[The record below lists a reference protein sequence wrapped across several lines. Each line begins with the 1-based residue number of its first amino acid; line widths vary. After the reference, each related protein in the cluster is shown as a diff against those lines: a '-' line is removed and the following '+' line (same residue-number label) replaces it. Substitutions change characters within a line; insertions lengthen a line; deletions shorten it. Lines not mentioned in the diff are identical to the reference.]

1 MLNKMKILLIPITLI
16 VFAFTNTAN
25 AQKLIQASKIT
36 YDEQLRP
43 LIIIDLNNRL
53 NKKVT
58 HIVYKFLMAD
68 MSGWE
73 ETSTSRYLMDQ
84 STTRI
89 TRVVNLPRGS
99 KMRDIFLIPQLN
111 PGATDEPKRVNIDYV
126 RYSDDTIDKS
136 IIK

>member
-1 MLNKMKILLIPITLI
+1 MRVAFIVLNVIILALTS
-16 VFAFTNTAN
+16 NAN

-36 YDEQLRP
+36 YDDQLRP
-43 LIIIDLNNRL
+43 MIIIDLNNRL
-53 NKKVT
+53 SKKVT

-73 ETSTSRYLMDQ
+73 DTSTSRYLMDQ

-89 TRVVNLPRGS
+89 TRVVNLPSGS
-99 KMRDIFLIPQLN
+99 KMRDSFLIPQLN
-111 PGATDEPKRVNIDYV
+111 PGATDEPKRVNIDYI
-126 RYSDDTIDKS
+126 RYSDGTIDKS